1 PETKPTTPGP
11 STGSTYTV
19 KSGDTLSHIAVKY
32 KTNVAQ
38 LKKLNNL
45 KSDLIYV
52 GQKLNVKG
60 NSSSSKPGTKP
71 STSTSTKEST
81 YTVKSG
87 DTLSHIGRQYNMS
100 VSELKKLN
108 NLKSDLILV
117 GQKLKVS
124 TQSKSVT
131 PSSSSSSSST
141 KTYKVVSGDT
151 LSGIALK
158 YKTSVSALKA
168 KNKLKSDL
176 ILVGQV
182 LAI

>member
-1 PETKPTTPGP
+1 M
-11 STGSTYTV
+11 
-19 KSGDTLSHIAVKY
+19 
-32 KTNVAQ
+32 
-38 LKKLNNL
+38 
-45 KSDLIYV
+45 
-52 GQKLNVKG
+52 KG

-141 KTYKVVSGDT
+141 KTHKVVSGDT